1 MVFGRCSHKD
11 MLRAASSKKQI
22 CPCSLPQ
29 AIWVGDQTFC
39 KSTVD
44 ESSSLGC
51 LDLHAPTF
59 TISKEFPIRPHDD
72 SDEFDIDLV
81 CKLEADK
88 ATFTQKELKRRV
100 GEEIKAYAK
109 ANSMNN
115 DPEEGK
121 RCWTL
126 VYSKDDKF
134 HMDILPALPDEGGF
148 RTYLENR
155 GHMQAA
161 SQAHVVDHAIA
172 ITDQLDENYDRYSDA
187 WPVSNPKGFAL
198 WFASK
203 HRQEV
208 ERRKKIRVNDGTYMK
223 VDDVPDYKVKTPLQQ
238 TIQLLKRHRDNMFKG
253 SDDAPISIII
263 TTLSAHSY
271 RGEQSLSAALKTI
284 LTDMENHIENR
295 GTEKWVVN
303 PVNPEESM
311 R

>member
-1 MVFGRCSHKD
+1 